1 MSSFIFSLNATVP
14 VFAVIV
20 IGNLLC
26 KIGLIDEHFASISNK
41 FVFRACLPCMIFLDL
56 ADTNIRQNFD
66 APYIGFCFI
75 ITLISIVVIWLLA
88 AKLMPDKS
96 MVGAFVQGSY
106 RSSAAILG
114 VAFIQNIY
122 GTSGMA
128 PLMIIGSVPLYNIF
142 AVIILTF
149 TSSDADKRASAKRV
163 LAC

>member
-75 ITLISIVVIWLLA
+75 ITLIS
-88 AKLMPDKS
+88 S
-96 MVGAFVQGSY
+96 YFVY
-106 RSSAAILG
+106 KFFL
-114 VAFIQNIY
+114 
-122 GTSGMA
+122 
-128 PLMIIGSVPLYNIF
+128 
-142 AVIILTF
+142 
-149 TSSDADKRASAKRV
+149 
-163 LAC
+163 

>member
-75 ITLISIVVIWLLA
+75 ITLISIVVIWFFA
-88 AKLMPDKS
+88 EKLMPDKS

-114 VAFIQNIY
+114 VAFIQNI
-122 GTSGMA
+122 
-128 PLMIIGSVPLYNIF
+128 
-142 AVIILTF
+142 
-149 TSSDADKRASAKRV
+149 
-163 LAC
+163 

>member
-75 ITLISIVVIWLLA
+75 IADTKRRGKTNLKKVGDFI
-88 AKLMPDKS
+88 DKE
-96 MVGAFVQGSY
+96 
-106 RSSAAILG
+106 
-114 VAFIQNIY
+114 NEIY
-122 GTSGMA
+122 
-128 PLMIIGSVPLYNIF
+128 
-142 AVIILTF
+142 
-149 TSSDADKRASAKRV
+149 
-163 LAC
+163 

>member
-56 ADTNIRQNFD
+56 ADTNIRRNFD

-75 ITLISIVVIWLLA
+75 INADFHRCDLVFGGKANAGQINGRCFCAGIISQQCGDLRCCLYSKHIW
-88 AKLMPDKS
+88 D
-96 MVGAFVQGSY
+96 F
-106 RSSAAILG
+106 RH
-114 VAFIQNIY
+114 
-122 GTSGMA
+122 GTIDDHWICPSLQYLCGHHFD
-128 PLMIIGSVPLYNIF
+128 LYEQ
-142 AVIILTF
+142 
-149 TSSDADKRASAKRV
+149 
-163 LAC
+163 